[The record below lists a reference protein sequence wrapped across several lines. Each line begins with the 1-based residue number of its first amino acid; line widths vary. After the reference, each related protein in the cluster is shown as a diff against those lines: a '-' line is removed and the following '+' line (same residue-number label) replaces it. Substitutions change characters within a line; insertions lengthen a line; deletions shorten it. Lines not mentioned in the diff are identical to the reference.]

1 MEKRLTVLKKSH
13 ISFIAVLI
21 MPIMTFVA
29 LQRCFADIPGE
40 HPYYLHALSDLRMA
54 RGYLE
59 KLTQNE
65 QLNVKEQQAIE
76 EINAAINEIKKA
88 AIDDGKDIND
98 HPPIDVNLKKVG
110 RYRKALELLN
120 KAHKDIKQGEDN
132 VFAKGLRR
140 RTLHH
145 IGKAR
150 DIVKEIVR

>member
-1 MEKRLTVLKKSH
+1 MEKRLAVRGKNH
-13 ISFIAVLI
+13 ISFKTMLL
-21 MPIMTFVA
+21 MPITTFVA
-29 LQRCFADIPGE
+29 LQMCFADIRGE

-59 KLTQNE
+59 KFTPNE
-65 QLNVKEQQAIE
+65 QLNVKEQQAID

-98 HPPIDVNLKKVG
+98 HPPIDVKLKKVG

>member
-1 MEKRLTVLKKSH
+1 MKKRLAVLNESH
-13 ISFIAVLI
+13 ISFMAMLL
-21 MPIMTFVA
+21 MPIMSFVA
-29 LQRCFADIPGE
+29 LQMCFADIPGE

-59 KLTQNE
+59 KLTPNE
-65 QLNVKEQQAIE
+65 QLNVKEQQAID

-110 RYRKALELLN
+110 RYRKVLELLN
-120 KAHKDIKQGEDN
+120 KAHKDIKHGEDN
-132 VFAKGLRR
+132 IFAKGLRR